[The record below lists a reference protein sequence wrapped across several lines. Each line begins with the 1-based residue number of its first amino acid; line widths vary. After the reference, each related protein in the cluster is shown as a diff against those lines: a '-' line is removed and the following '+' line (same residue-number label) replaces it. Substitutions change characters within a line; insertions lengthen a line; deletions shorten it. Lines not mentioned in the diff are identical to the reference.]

1 MIKLDKVSKRFG
13 GLVALNQISFT
24 LNLGDMVFVTGPS
37 GSGKTT
43 LMRLLTRELKADSGI
58 IDVNCF
64 NLSKI
69 KAS

>member
-43 LMRLLTRELKADSGI
+43 LMRLLTRELKADLGI